1 MTISALHHTPSAVLL
16 GELDTPSFVVEAQES
31 SKVVYGRVFDA
42 WLGAGS
48 SLLYCVWSMDSLSA
62 CHREDPQ

>member
-31 SKVVYGRVFDA
+31 SKVVYGVFSMPG
-42 WLGAGS
+42 LVAGS